1 MVEDIVEIDGK
12 IYKPGDVIREIDRG
26 TFKIRIIYGGKI
38 KKEEKP

>member
-1 MVEDIVEIDGK
+1 MAEDTVEIDGK
-12 IYKPGDVIREIDRG
+12 VYKPGDVIREIDRG